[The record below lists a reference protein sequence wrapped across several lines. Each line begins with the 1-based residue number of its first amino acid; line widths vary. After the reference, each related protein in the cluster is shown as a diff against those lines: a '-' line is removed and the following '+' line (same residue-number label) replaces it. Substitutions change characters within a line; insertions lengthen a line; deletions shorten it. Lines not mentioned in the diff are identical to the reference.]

1 MNRQIALRF
10 VQPSG
15 TVDFYEEEVPDA
27 EVQLLRH
34 YQVQNNENTQPVIRS
49 EGEDWAVLQ
58 VSILEAAADTGE
70 KIAALLS
77 DKNEKTVYYAMLHD
91 PDKSITAFLLPEQTE
106 FYRYHGDALAEH
118 GHRLT
123 FMECE

>member
-1 MNRQIALRF
+1 MNRQIAIRF
-10 VQPSG
+10 VQQSG
-15 TVDFYEEEVPDA
+15 TVDFYTEEIPDA

-34 YQVQNNENTQPVIRS
+34 YQAQNNEKTQPVIRS

-58 VSILEAAADTGE
+58 VNILEAAADTGA
-70 KIAALLS
+70 KIAALLN

-91 PDKSITAFLLPEQTE
+91 PDKSLTAFLLPEQVE
-106 FYRYHGDALAEH
+106 FYHYHDDALAEH
-118 GHRLT
+118 VHRLT